1 MLSSV
6 FYRQEKEI
14 LQWVNVLRVSV
25 NFIGG

>member
-6 FYRQEKEI
+6 FYRQEKET
-14 LQWVNVLRVSV
+14 LQWANVLRVSV